1 MNQAKITIGYENIDA
16 TNKLS
21 SVVSN
26 VKKGILF
33 YVIAVAILIYGS
45 ESQSILHVLLKPLRW
60 TNCNIMR
67 SKSTCE
73 RRFGG
78 STFRCIKWK
87 YPDNILDNE

>member
-1 MNQAKITIGYENIDA
+1 MNQAKITMGYENIDA

-45 ESQSILHVLLKPLRW
+45 ESQSISDQAITL
-60 TNCNIMR
+60 N
-67 SKSTCE
+67 
-73 RRFGG
+73 
-78 STFRCIKWK
+78 
-87 YPDNILDNE
+87 